1 METCTSLSE
10 RSRHYLDLWEK
21 QPLDVKE
28 KTMLVTAR
36 DSLEKVIENLANED
50 AVLTDALILLNY
62 LIGDNE

>member
-10 RSRHYLDLWEK
+10 RSRHYLDLWKE
-21 QPLDVKE
+21 QPLNVKE

-36 DSLEKVIENLANED
+36 NSLEKVIENLANED

-62 LIGDNE
+62 LIGDTE